1 MTIFAYRLET
11 KRVKDPDFPY
21 MGKNLTN
28 PEAVAE
34 FCRSLQDSDVE
45 KMIVLHLTTKN
56 RLIGIQ
62 VFSGTVDRAVIHPR
76 ELVKQSLLTSAA
88 AIILVH
94 NCVFRRFRTL
104 IPEQSGHL
112 FRRIAAG
119 CSGRSWTP
127 HRGGATLAM
136 LGFSHKSYSKSSRG
150 FFLMVAPFR
159 LIRWAL

>member
-1 MTIFAYRLET
+1 MTKFAYRLET

-21 MGKNLTN
+21 LGRNFIN

-62 VFSGTVDRAVIHPR
+62 VFSGTVDKAVIHPR
-76 ELVKQSLLTSAA
+76 ELVKQSLLSSAA

-94 NCVFRRFRTL
+94 NLC
-104 IPEQSGHL
+104 
-112 FRRIAAG
+112 AAPHKLCYVKFSFM
-119 CSGRSWTP
+119 CSAFGTDYGKP
-127 HRGGATLAM
+127 ATA
-136 LGFSHKSYSKSSRG
+136 
-150 FFLMVAPFR
+150 A
-159 LIRWAL
+159 